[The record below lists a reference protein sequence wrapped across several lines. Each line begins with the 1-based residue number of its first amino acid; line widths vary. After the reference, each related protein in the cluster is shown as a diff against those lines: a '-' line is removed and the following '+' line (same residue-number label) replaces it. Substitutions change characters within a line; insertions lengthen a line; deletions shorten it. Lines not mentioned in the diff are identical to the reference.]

1 MPFADFSHRC
11 SSSVCT
17 QLLVSRSD
25 EDNISCYLQLI
36 DKCLNHEVSSTL
48 GRTTESLGQRSSCQD
63 RNYVSSHHPLPPQSF
78 TETQKKRLLSWKQ
91 QVQRLFRSIPRKAL
105 LDIAGYRTQRR

>member
-1 MPFADFSHRC
+1 M
-11 SSSVCT
+11 
-17 QLLVSRSD
+17 SRSD

-36 DKCLNHEVSSTL
+36 DKCLNHEVSSTP
-48 GRTTESLGQRSSCQD
+48 GQTTEGPRTEKLLPGRELLSLLI
-63 RNYVSSHHPLPPQSF
+63 YPLPPQSF

-105 LDIAGYRTQRR
+105 LDISGYRTQRR